1 MKRALKKKV
10 KAELDKALGD
20 DAPVEHIDMVNP
32 RVNSCRVPTT
42 AAMIGLAI
50 SMGATSVLVTRQSDQ
65 AAAAEALGNQN
76 TASTVP
82 ASDAEV
88 KYTSTKKLQL
98 PGVSSVS
105 VPESPAVVEPTA
117 ISQVPG
123 LRAKW
128 QVAASRMSVPASAPV
143 VVPNSPKGAEE
154 QSVAWEKTNVQ
165 QSKKLGVQTLSHAD
179 RMAGVQ
185 SVSSVSAQPKTAEA
199 KNTLDAEVNAQ
210 LKAQQEYALN
220 RLQEKSNS
228 LRKSLADWQSKE
240 TKDLSQQ
247 PVTRFAQPMTVAEQ
261 MQKTST
267 STTASQQLETNSDV
281 SRTKLVSKLKQR
293 LEPQV
298 SPAPMPTTAPATAAV
313 VAPMTTQTATAV
325 THEVKPGET
334 LAAIANHYG
343 ISVSQLLNANNL
355 SNPYQLQINQK
366 LSVPVTENRS
376 TTQPTVAASGTT
388 NVGEISAN
396 SVIANN
402 SSVTVPTPVLTDK
415 QFQTYIESTTGN
427 SAENTITTSQTASG
441 AVTSYSANGVGGDA
455 PVPKVFTEIQLA
467 NKPPA
472 TTTKQVKNSQRL
484 RSLQAEIEKLREKYR
499 SQEAGNIVVP
509 EGSQTNETS
518 VTVPVSNQ
526 NDRAVQISVPKP
538 NDTAVQM
545 PVTGSNNA
553 VIQIP
558 VPRPIAPN
566 YSTKPGKP
574 TYGARRPGNEPI
586 NPELLPPNQTIAAPS
601 MGGDASRSLGSL
613 QGSTVSPQL
622 PPLAAVDRYLP
633 KVIDENTPPPSTSST
648 GYIWPA
654 KGTLTS
660 GYGWRWGR
668 MHKGIDIANSTGTPI
683 YAVADG
689 IVEKAGWNSGGYGN
703 LVDIRHADGSMTRY
717 GHNSKLLVQAGQQ
730 VQQGQ
735 TIALMGSTGFSTG
748 PHTHFEIHPSGKGAV
763 NPVAFLPPV
772 ARL

>member
-1 MKRALKKKV
+1 MKRALKKKM
-10 KAELDKALGD
+10 KAELDKTLGD

-88 KYTSTKKLQL
+88 KYTSTKKLKL
-98 PGVSSVS
+98 PAVSSVS

-117 ISQVPG
+117 ISQVPV

-143 VVPNSPKGAEE
+143 VVPSSPKKAEE
-154 QSVAWEKTNVQ
+154 QSIAWEKANIQ
-165 QSKKLGVQTLSHAD
+165 QPKKLGVQILSHANG
-179 RMAGVQ
+179 MAGVQ
-185 SVSSVSAQPKTAEA
+185 SVSSVSAQLKTAEA
-199 KNTLDAEVNAQ
+199 NNTVDAEVNAQ

-220 RLQEKSNS
+220 KLQEKSNT
-228 LRKSLADWQSKE
+228 LRKSLADWQFKE

-247 PVTRFAQPMTVAEQ
+247 AVTRFTQPMTVAEQ
-261 MQKTST
+261 MQKTTT
-267 STTASQQLETNSDV
+267 SVTASQELETNSDV
-281 SRTKLVSKLKQR
+281 SRTQLVSKLKQR
-293 LEPQV
+293 LEAQV
-298 SPAPMPTTAPATAAV
+298 SPGPMPTAAPATAAV
-313 VAPMTTQTATAV
+313 VAPTTQASAI

-334 LAAIANHYG
+334 PAAIANHYG
-343 ISVSQLLNANNL
+343 ISVSQLLKTNNL

-366 LSVPVTENRS
+366 LSVPVSENRS
-376 TTQPTVAASGTT
+376 NTQPIAASGTT
-388 NVGEISAN
+388 NVGEMSAN

-402 SSVTVPTPVLTDK
+402 SNVTVPTPVLTDK
-415 QFQTYIESTTGN
+415 QFQTYIESTTAN
-427 SAENTITTSQTASG
+427 SAENTITTSQTTSG
-441 AVTSYSANGVGGDA
+441 AVTSYGANGVGGDA

-467 NKPPA
+467 KRPAA
-472 TTTKQVKNSQRL
+472 TTTKQVKNSPRL

-509 EGSQTNETS
+509 EGSQSNEASITI
-518 VTVPVSNQ
+518 PVSNQ
-526 NDRAVQISVPKP
+526 NDATVPIAVPKP
-538 NDTAVQM
+538 NDTAVQI
-545 PVTGSNNA
+545 PLTGSNNT

-558 VPRPIAPN
+558 VPRPIGSTN
-566 YSTKPGKP
+566 YNTKPGKP
-574 TYGARRPGNEPI
+574 IYRAKRPVNEPI
-586 NPELLPPNQTIAAPS
+586 NPELLPPNQTVAAPS
-601 MGGDASRSLGSL
+601 IGGNASRSLGSL
-613 QGSTVSPQL
+613 QGSAVSPQL

-633 KVIDENTPPPSTSST
+633 KIIDENTPPPSTSST

-748 PHTHFEIHPSGKGAV
+748 PHTHFEIHPSGKGAA
-763 NPVAFLPPV
+763 NPIAFLPAV

>member
-20 DAPVEHIDMVNP
+20 DAPVEHIDIVNP

-65 AAAAEALGNQN
+65 ATAAEALGNQN

-88 KYTSTKKLQL
+88 KYTSTKKLKL
-98 PGVSSVS
+98 PAVSSVS

-117 ISQVPG
+117 ISQLPD

-143 VVPNSPKGAEE
+143 VVPNSPKKAEE

-179 RMAGVQ
+179 GVAGVQ
-185 SVSSVSAQPKTAEA
+185 KVSSVSAQPKTAEA
-199 KNTLDAEVNAQ
+199 NNTLDAEVNAQ

-240 TKDLSQQ
+240 SKDLSQQ
-247 PVTRFAQPMTVAEQ
+247 AVTRFAQPMTVAEQ

-267 STTASQQLETNSDV
+267 SITASQQLETNSDV

-293 LEPQV
+293 LEAQV
-298 SPAPMPTTAPATAAV
+298 SPAPMPTAAPATAAV
-313 VAPMTTQTATAV
+313 VAPTTQTAAAI

-343 ISVSQLLNANNL
+343 ISVSQLLKANNF

-402 SSVTVPTPVLTDK
+402 SSVSVPTPVLTDK

-427 SAENTITTSQTASG
+427 SAENTITTSQTTSG
-441 AVTSYSANGVGGDA
+441 ADTSYVANGVGGDA

-499 SQEAGNIVVP
+499 SQQAGNIVVP
-509 EGSQTNETS
+509 EGSQTNNTS

-526 NDRAVQISVPKP
+526 NDAVVPIAVPKP

-558 VPRPIAPN
+558 VPRPIGSNN
-566 YSTKPGKP
+566 YNTKPGKP
-574 TYGARRPGNEPI
+574 IYPAKRPANEPI
-586 NPELLPPNQTIAAPS
+586 NPELLPPNQTVAAPS

-613 QGSTVSPQL
+613 QGTTVSPQL

-633 KVIDENTPPPSTSST
+633 RMIDENTPAPSTSST

-748 PHTHFEIHPSGKGAV
+748 PHTHFEIHAAGKGAV
-763 NPVAFLPPV
+763 NPIALLPV